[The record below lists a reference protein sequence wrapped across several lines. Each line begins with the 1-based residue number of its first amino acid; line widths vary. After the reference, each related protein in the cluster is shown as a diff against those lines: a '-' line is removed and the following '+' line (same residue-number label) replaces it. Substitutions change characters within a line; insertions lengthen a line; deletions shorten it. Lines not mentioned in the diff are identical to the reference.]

1 LTPRKPIAYTTRQI
15 EKERDMKTY
24 HILNLGAGVQSTAL
38 YLMFMRGEI
47 QDDDGNAIQ
56 LDGAIFGDTQDESEE
71 TYKHLEWMKSLGGPP
86 ILCRTKGKL
95 SHDLEFGA
103 NGSNRCA
110 SIPAYVKK
118 ADYIDGDKASIVL
131 RQCTNDYKIEVVTKA
146 IKQEFLG
153 MSKGQRVPKD
163 VHVVQ
168 YFGLSADEM
177 RRVLRVMRE
186 FLKIKWATCKFPLV
200 EKSMHRQLCRDY
212 MKDKVPHRVPR
223 SACVYCPFHNNK
235 EWARIQRDEPV
246 SFAEAVRVDAM
257 LRDGKSRCSQKL
269 DGTLYLHKSM
279 KPLNEIDFEK
289 LARED
294 EDNGTETFFDCMG
307 MCDT

>member
-1 LTPRKPIAYTTRQI
+1 
-15 EKERDMKTY
+15 MKTY

-38 YLMFMRGEI
+38 YLMFMRGEVTG
-47 QDDDGNAIQ
+47 DDGNAIQ

-86 ILCRTKGKL
+86 ILCRTRGKL
-95 SHDLEFGA
+95 SDALQNGA
-103 NGSNRCA
+103 GTTGRFS
-110 SIPAYVKK
+110 SIPAYIR
-118 ADYIDGDKASIVL
+118 APDHIDGIDTPAMQR
-131 RQCTNDYKIEVVTKA
+131 RQCTADYKISVVENT
-146 IKQEFLG
+146 IKREFFG
-153 MSKGQRVPKD
+153 VSKGQRVPKD
-163 VHVVQ
+163 VHVIQ

-223 SACVYCPFHNNK
+223 SACVYCPFHSNK
-235 EWARIQRDEPV
+235 EWARLKQEEPE

-257 LRDGKSRCSQKL
+257 LRNGKSRCSQSL
-269 DGTLYLHKSM
+269 NGDLYLHRST
-279 KPLNEIDFEK
+279 KPLDEIDFNK